1 MKSAIAYLP
10 RMALSVLTLVLPAL
24 AASALAAD
32 APAPHAGEPARPS
45 SAASQSVASR
55 PATEITGFIS
65 PMQGA
70 GICMDGAT
78 HLVHSAEGDFRLK
91 AANPQAAKDLAKVA
105 SGEER
110 ATLSGHRVYGPECV
124 YFSVE
129 RVIRMVHD

>member
-1 MKSAIAYLP
+1 MKTAHAFLLWLA
-10 RMALSVLTLVLPAL
+10 M

-32 APAPHAGEPARPS
+32 ASGPHAGAPAHHLPVAS
-45 SAASQSVASR
+45 QPAASP
-55 PATEITGFIS
+55 PATEITGFVS

-78 HLVHSAEGDFRLK
+78 HLIHSVDGDFRLK
-91 AANPQAAKDLAKVA
+91 AANPQAAKELARVA

-110 ATLSGHRVYGPECV
+110 ATLSGHRVNGPECV

-129 RVIRMVHD
+129 RVTRSVHE

>member
-1 MKSAIAYLP
+1 MKTAPAFLLWLV
-10 RMALSVLTLVLPAL
+10 MAAPAL
-24 AASALAAD
+24 AADGSAPHGGE
-32 APAPHAGEPARPS
+32 PAPHPP
-45 SAASQSVASR
+45 AASQ
-55 PATEITGFIS
+55 PATEIVGFVS

-78 HLVHSAEGDFRLK
+78 HLVHSADGDFRLK
-91 AANPQAAKDLAKVA
+91 AANPQAAKDLARVA

-110 ATLSGHRVYGPECV
+110 AILSGHRVYGPECV